1 MFRRYQNADSAHRP
15 FRETWN
21 DDERGHRWAMAATLW
36 DGAKTVE
43 EIITYFHSY
52 FRFLGLFHVAVH
64 HEQKNLTVPFV
75 KETLADLMAHD
86 WATCC
91 DNQYSLTPLGQEEA
105 RKMLDDMRRARTWF
119 QRLMQPR
126 TVSQVSMGIHFGLA
140 ALKLPAGLLS
150 GSIGLINDAT
160 DTLLDG
166 VASLLV
172 FWGLRFNKER
182 LVNSILVVL
191 MLITGGVTFYE
202 AVRRFFVP
210 VAPTVD
216 WFAFL
221 AAILSAALCA
231 GLWVYQRFVG
241 VRNESIALITQS
253 VDSRNHV
260 IVAIGV
266 TAGLIAVLLRLLLLD
281 TIVGLVVASLILKSA
296 CELGL
301 EIFRSLGDEEIDF
314 SRYRF
319 GLGERYERFR
329 NTQLQVWILYL
340 IAEKGI
346 QTSEALK
353 KDVQTAI
360 DFQKNPILRELGF
373 VQQQNGTED
382 TFEQAMAELYEKY
395 WLTPEEPLQLTEA
408 GRTMLERKMGKKNRL
423 HRWLHKDAYEYGKH
437 STRRAQKD

>member
-1 MFRRYQNADSAHRP
+1 
-15 FRETWN
+15 
-21 DDERGHRWAMAATLW
+21 
-36 DGAKTVE
+36 
-43 EIITYFHSY
+43 
-52 FRFLGLFHVAVH
+52 
-64 HEQKNLTVPFV
+64 
-75 KETLADLMAHD
+75 
-86 WATCC
+86 
-91 DNQYSLTPLGQEEA
+91 
-105 RKMLDDMRRARTWF
+105 
-119 QRLMQPR
+119 
-126 TVSQVSMGIHFGLA
+126 LA

-150 GSIGLINDAT
+150 GSIGLINDAA

-182 LVNSILVVL
+182 AVNSILVVL
-191 MLITGGVTFYE
+191 MLLTGGVTFYE
-202 AVRRFFVP
+202 ALRRFFVP

-266 TAGLIAVLLRLLLLD
+266 TAGLIAVLLRIPLLD

-301 EIFRSLGDEEIDF
+301 EIFRSLGGEEIDF

-319 GLGERYERFR
+319 GLGDRYERFR

-346 QTSEALK
+346 QTYEALE
-353 KDVQTAI
+353 KDVQTAT

-373 VQQQNGTED
+373 VQHQNGNEN
-382 TFEQAMAELYEKY
+382 TFEQAMAELYEKH
-395 WLTPEEPLQLTEA
+395 WLTPGGPLRLPEEPLQLTDA
-408 GRTMLERKMGKKNRL
+408 GRTILERKMGKKNRL
-423 HRWLHKDAYEYGKH
+423 HRWFHRVAHEG
-437 STRRAQKD
+437 S